1 MKQIQESP
9 YDWAKREIEPYAIC
23 LGAMLLVGAS
33 VSTCDEIIEINE
45 KRSHQERFYDS
56 FMVQNI
62 ETVINYDKQYETV

>member
-1 MKQIQESP
+1 
-9 YDWAKREIEPYAIC
+9 
-23 LGAMLLVGAS
+23 
-33 VSTCDEIIEINE
+33 EINE

>member
-1 MKQIQESP
+1 MGVKNMKQIQESP

-45 KRSHQERFYDS
+45 
-56 FMVQNI
+56 
-62 ETVINYDKQYETV
+62 